1 MEELQVIIPEEKN
14 GSSFEAI
21 DTLVHEC
28 LNEKSTDVEI
38 ARQPRGKK
46 LDSCK
51 RARDRANKKHN
62 KGKWLNNSNWYIYI
76 YVFPDKRKTFFQL

>member
-51 RARDRANKKHN
+51 RARDRANKRHN
-62 KGKWLNNSNWYIYI
+62 KGMWLDNSNWYIYI
-76 YVFPDKRKTFFQL
+76 CVFPYKRKTSFQL

>member
-1 MEELQVIIPEEKN
+1 MVYAFFLYCIAVNEYPRLRHQYYVNTIILQLKEGLSLEEKN
-14 GSSFEAI
+14 GRSFEAI

-51 RARDRANKKHN
+51 RARDR
-62 KGKWLNNSNWYIYI
+62 
-76 YVFPDKRKTFFQL
+76 

>member
-1 MEELQVIIPEEKN
+1 MEELQVIITEEKN

-28 LNEKSTDVEI
+28 LNEKSTDIEI

-62 KGKWLNNSNWYIYI
+62 KGKYLKNSNSYTCIYLC
-76 YVFPDKRKTFFQL
+76 VF